1 MDQLEASGHFDSSE
15 RCEIGHARCPGLFR
29 PLSTIYATEWGCTQ
43 DLGLL
48 GKNVRSNFFLFNAAG
63 DAFRCGEIP
72 LKMPFL
78 IWTMGEKESGMLF
91 PNEMGN
97 LRAPELFFWGNVGG
111 HCSWQSFAPFFAQ
124 TLSVVCQCLH
134 AKTAEAMPL
143 SLLMNWTRVSL
154 RMTWTISSC
163 NVTLAQMGAQTSPK
177 GCSLQMK
184 QGPQLPEKAVRISV
198 NFFWRCSMLNLESF
212 WTLKSLD
219 FKARSA

>member
-1 MDQLEASGHFDSSE
+1 MGPKVGVQRKSHFWVPCFGLFVETIPGRSRSMDQLEASGHFDSSE

-48 GKNVRSNFFLFNAAG
+48 GKKVRSNFFLFNAAG

-97 LRAPELFFWGNVGG
+97 LRAPELFFLGKCWWSLFMTV
-111 HCSWQSFAPFFAQ
+111 FRPFFCPD
-124 TLSVVCQCLH
+124 SFCGV
-134 AKTAEAMPL
+134 P
-143 SLLMNWTRVSL
+143 VSPCENGWGYA
-154 RMTWTISSC
+154 TQFID
-163 NVTLAQMGAQTSPK
+163 
-177 GCSLQMK
+177 
-184 QGPQLPEKAVRISV
+184 E
-198 NFFWRCSMLNLESF
+198 LN
-212 WTLKSLD
+212 KSEFKNDLD
-219 FKARSA
+219 HQ